1 MQFPGADDAAFRT
14 VLAGIGLDAADVGGT
29 VALVGEGPAVL
40 SPHRIIEAGGL
51 ALAAEGAAMA
61 ALWRHRSGRAQEVTV
76 HASDV
81 IFALNPFPYLRRNGH
96 LGHNIAD
103 IVSPCS
109 GYFQTADGRHMY
121 VTANYPK
128 LRDGMLKLLDCPN
141 DREAVAKAIARWK
154 ALDLEQAVI
163 DRKLVAGLVRTKEE
177 WRDHPQGR
185 YVAQLPLVEIEK
197 IGDCAPVPLGA
208 AARPLSGVRV
218 ADMTHVFAGPSI
230 TRGLAEQ
237 GADVLHLGPLN
248 PNLVDAIGIT
258 LETGIGKRSAIIDL
272 GLEDD
277 VATLGRL
284 LGEADVFVQ
293 SWRPGLLAAKGFSP
307 ERVAQLNSGIIY
319 VTVTCYG
326 SGGPW
331 AQRGGFDGLA
341 LASTGMT
348 ADEAEYDKV
357 KLSPPGILT
366 DGIAG
371 FLGAGAVA
379 ATLLRR
385 AREGGSYHIRISLSQ
400 AAMWIQSLGRQ
411 PKRAAE
417 DPGQP
422 RIATMDSP
430 FGALE
435 YVAPA
440 IRYSETPGFFD
451 KPPVPVGASRAE
463 WLERE
468 Q

>member
-1 MQFPGADDAAFRT
+1 MQYSGTDEAAFRAT
-14 VLAGIGLDAADVGGT
+14 LKDIGLGAGDVGGT
-29 VALVGEGPAVL
+29 VKIVGEGPAVL
-40 SPHRIIEAGGL
+40 SPHRIIPSGCL
-51 ALAAEGAAMA
+51 ALAAEGAAIA
-61 ALWRHRSGRAQEVTV
+61 ALWRHRTGRTQEVSV
-76 HASDV
+76 DAGDV
-81 IFALNPFPYLRRNGH
+81 IFALNPFPYLKRNGH

-103 IVSPCS
+103 IVAPCS
-109 GYFQTADGRHMY
+109 GYFRTGDGRYMY

-128 LRDGMLKLLDCPN
+128 LRDGMLKLLNCPN
-141 DREAVAKAIARWK
+141 DREAVAAAIARWNG
-154 ALDLEQAVI
+154 AELEQAVI
-163 DRKLVAGLVRTKEE
+163 DRKLVAGLVRTREE

-185 YVAQLPLVEIEK
+185 YVAQLPLVEIER
-197 IGDCAPVPLGA
+197 IGDAPVVPMGP
-208 AARPLSGVRV
+208 AARPLSGIRV

-248 PNLVDAIGIT
+248 PNLADAIGIT
-258 LETGIGKRSAIIDL
+258 LETGIGKRSAIMDL
-272 GLEDD
+272 NLREDKETL
-277 VATLGRL
+277 ATL
-284 LGEADVFVQ
+284 LGGADVFVQ
-293 SWRPGLLAAKGFSP
+293 SWRPGLLAARGFSP
-307 ERVAQLNSGIIY
+307 RRAAQLRPGIVY

-326 SGGPW
+326 TGGPW
-331 AQRGGFDGLA
+331 GTRGGFDGLA
-341 LASTGMT
+341 LASSGMT

-385 AREGGSYHIRISLSQ
+385 AREGGSWHIKISLAQ
-400 AAMWIQSLGRQ
+400 VAMWIQALGRQ
-411 PKRAAE
+411 PKRAAD
-417 DPGQP
+417 DPGRP
-422 RIATMDSP
+422 RTATMDSP

-435 YVAPA
+435 YVAPT

-468 Q
+468 